1 MKFRIVLIFS
11 LLILATFAWAQDAKN
26 TRLVQFSGMVLDG
39 SDEQLYPVPYT
50 NILVKDKG
58 RGTYSDLRG
67 FFSIVVEKGDVI
79 VFSAIGYKTV
89 EYKIPED
96 LEDERYSIV
105 QLMTQDAINLPETVV
120 FPWPSREHFKLEFL
134 AMDVTPELQERA
146 AKNLANETLR
156 RMRNDVTV
164 DGNEHADYYLR
175 QQAREYYYI
184 GQQPPMNIFNPVA
197 WKNSSIP
204 GKTETSKGKTTTDL
218 RLPEYL
224 PAPEQYLETIGPQ
237 PKRQCGKRQHAERY
251 VGLHGAEVD
260 VQKLVAYKIGGH
272 KDKVDHKEEK

>member
-1 MKFRIVLIFS
+1 MKFRIILIFS
-11 LLILATFAWAQDAKN
+11 LFILATSAWAQDNKSG
-26 TRLVQFSGMVLDG
+26 RLVQFSGMVLDG

-105 QLMTQDAINLPETVV
+105 QLMTQDTINLPETVV

-156 RMRNDVTV
+156 RMRNEVRA

-184 GQQPPMNIFNPVA
+184 GQQPPMNIFNPIA
-197 WKNSSIP
+197 WKKFFDSW
-204 GKTETSKGKTTTDL
+204 KKGDF
-218 RLPEYL
+218 
-224 PAPEQYLETIGPQ
+224 
-237 PKRQCGKRQHAERY
+237 KR
-251 VGLHGAEVD
+251 
-260 VQKLVAYKIGGH
+260 
-272 KDKVDHKEEK
+272 KDDN

>member
-1 MKFRIVLIFS
+1 MRI
-11 LLILATFAWAQDAKN
+11 LLILSVLILAISARAQDTQNK
-26 TRLVQFSGMVLDG
+26 RLIQFSGMVLDG

-50 NILVKDKG
+50 NILVKGKG
-58 RGTYSDLRG
+58 RGTYSHLKG

-79 VFSAIGYKTV
+79 IFSAIGYKTV

-96 LEDERYSIV
+96 LEDDRYSIV
-105 QLMTQDAINLPETVV
+105 QLMTQDTINLPETVV
-120 FPWPSREHFKLEFL
+120 FPWPSRDHFKLEFL

-156 RMRNDVTV
+156 RMRNDVSV

-197 WKNSSIP
+197 WKKFFDSWKN
-204 GKTETSKGKTTTDL
+204 GDFKK
-218 RLPEYL
+218 
-224 PAPEQYLETIGPQ
+224 
-237 PKRQCGKRQHAERY
+237 
-251 VGLHGAEVD
+251 
-260 VQKLVAYKIGGH
+260 
-272 KDKVDHKEEK
+272 KD

>member
-1 MKFRIVLIFS
+1 MRFHILLIVS
-11 LLILATFAWAQDAKN
+11 LLIITTSARAQDNKN
-26 TRLVQFSGMVLDG
+26 NRLVQFSGMVLDG

-50 NILVKDKG
+50 NILVKNKG
-58 RGTYSDLRG
+58 RGTYSDLKG

-89 EYKIPED
+89 EYQIPED

-105 QLMTQDAINLPETVV
+105 QLMTQDTINLPETVV

-146 AKNLANETLR
+146 ARNLANETLR
-156 RMRNDVTV
+156 RMRNDVSV

-197 WKNSSIP
+197 WKKFFDSWKN
-204 GKTETSKGKTTTDL
+204 GDF
-218 RLPEYL
+218 
-224 PAPEQYLETIGPQ
+224 
-237 PKRQCGKRQHAERY
+237 KR
-251 VGLHGAEVD
+251 
-260 VQKLVAYKIGGH
+260 
-272 KDKVDHKEEK
+272 KDDK